1 MAGSQNQEDNPV
13 AINVVPMVDVIFC
26 LCVFFMCSFKFK
38 QIEGKFD
45 TWLPKDKGAEG
56 MPVGS
61 IIEEVRVALLWDEV
75 KGEVNRKIGTRLMPD
90 DDVLQGAI
98 KSAKD
103 DYQALKKTDPSFT
116 IDADKRVPWHEVV
129 TVMNLAKRVGI
140 EKIEFAFG
148 APPPGTIPK

>member
-1 MAGSQNQEDNPV
+1 MAGSQDPDENPV

-56 MPVGS
+56 MPLGS
-61 IIEEVRVALLWDEV
+61 VIEEVRVALLWDE
-75 KGEVNRKIGTRLMPD
+75 KTGETKRKFLTRIVPD
-90 DDVLQGAI
+90 DDQLQQLI
-98 KSAKD
+98 KEAKD
-103 DYQALKKTDPSFT
+103 DYDKLHKEVPFT
-116 IDADKRVPWHEVV
+116 IDADAHIPWHDVV

-140 EKIEFAFG
+140 DKVEFAQPMPVLP
-148 APPPGTIPK
+148 ANK

>member
-1 MAGSQNQEDNPV
+1 MAGSQNAEDNPV

-45 TWLPKDKGAEG
+45 TWLPKDKGSEG
-56 MPVGS
+56 MPVGT

-75 KGEVNRKIGTRLMPD
+75 KGEVYRKFGVNKVPD
-90 DDVLQGAI
+90 DDRLQSMI
-98 KSAKD
+98 EQAKN
-103 DYQALKKTDPSFT
+103 DYYSIKKTDPSFT
-116 IDADKRVPWHEVV
+116 IDADGRVPWHDVV
-129 TVMNLAKRVGI
+129 TVMNLAKRVGL

-148 APPPGTIPK
+148 APPPGLLPK

>member
-56 MPVGS
+56 MPLNS

-75 KGEVNRKIGTRLMPD
+75 KGEVNRKIGTRHMPD
-90 DDVLQGAI
+90 DDLLQGAI
-98 KSAKD
+98 KQAKD
-103 DYQALKKTDPSFT
+103 DYQAVKKTDPSF
-116 IDADKRVPWHEVV
+116 
-129 TVMNLAKRVGI
+129 
-140 EKIEFAFG
+140 
-148 APPPGTIPK
+148 